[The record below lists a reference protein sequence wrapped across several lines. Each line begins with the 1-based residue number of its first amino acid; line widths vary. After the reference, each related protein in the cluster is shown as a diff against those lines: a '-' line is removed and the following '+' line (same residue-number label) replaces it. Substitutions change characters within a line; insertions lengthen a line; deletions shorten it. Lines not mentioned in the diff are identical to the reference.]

1 MKLTKT
7 KTTESSN
14 VHDVFFSVRVF
25 NIRILQGVISSD
37 RLLGNTSCILISSQ
51 NHNYLKSSNSKNTY
65 KHTHTYI
72 YIYIL
77 PYKQAVIGK
86 LFRDGK
92 EKVHIILKITL
103 IV

>member
-25 NIRILQGVISSD
+25 NIRYYRVLFLVVGSLEIHHA
-37 RLLGNTSCILISSQ
+37 SSQ

-92 EKVHIILKITL
+92 GKFTL
-103 IV
+103 F